1 MGTFQVGL
9 LLIGTFALL
18 LALSV
23 PVSVSIIISSVV
35 TMASTLS
42 LDLGTF
48 VASQRMVGGVD
59 SFSLLAV
66 PFYILCGVLMNT
78 GGIAQKLIDFAKILV
93 GRIPGGLAHTNI
105 LGNTLFGSLSGSSV
119 AASVAIG
126 GVLIPMEEKEGRCRQ
141 HRFRTYRSDHSSF
154 RHSDHLS
161 GAGWLL
167 CGGHDH
173 VRLHPRPDVGTGL
186 HGRGLCHCKE
196 ESLSH
201 CW

>member
-93 GRIPGGLAHTNI
+93 GRQHSGQHAVRLSVRFLRCSFRCYRWRSDPHGG
-105 LGNTLFGSLSGSSV
+105 
-119 AASVAIG
+119 
-126 GVLIPMEEKEGRCRQ
+126 EGRLR
-141 HRFRTYRSDHSSF
+141 
-154 RHSDHLS
+154 
-161 GAGWLL
+161 
-167 CGGHDH
+167 
-173 VRLHPRPDVGTGL
+173 
-186 HGRGLCHCKE
+186 
-196 ESLSH
+196 
-201 CW
+201 

>member
-93 GRIPGGLAHTNI
+93 GRIPGGLGQHAVR
-105 LGNTLFGSLSGSSV
+105 LSVRFLRCSFRCHRRRSDPH
-119 AASVAIG
+119 G
-126 GVLIPMEEKEGRCRQ
+126 GEGRLR
-141 HRFRTYRSDHSSF
+141 
-154 RHSDHLS
+154 
-161 GAGWLL
+161 
-167 CGGHDH
+167 
-173 VRLHPRPDVGTGL
+173 
-186 HGRGLCHCKE
+186 
-196 ESLSH
+196 
-201 CW
+201 

>member
-78 GGIAQKLIDFAKILV
+78 GGIAQKLIDFTPIVWATRCSALCPV
-93 GRIPGGLAHTNI
+93 PPLQ
-105 LGNTLFGSLSGSSV
+105 LPLPS
-119 AASVAIG
+119 AA
-126 GVLIPMEEKEGRCRQ
+126 
-141 HRFRTYRSDHSSF
+141 F
-154 RHSDHLS
+154 
-161 GAGWLL
+161 
-167 CGGHDH
+167 
-173 VRLHPRPDVGTGL
+173 
-186 HGRGLCHCKE
+186 
-196 ESLSH
+196 
-201 CW
+201 

>member
-93 GRIPGGLAHTNI
+93 GRIPGGLAHMQNR
-105 LGNTLFGSLSGSSV
+105 
-119 AASVAIG
+119 
-126 GVLIPMEEKEGRCRQ
+126 KK
-141 HRFRTYRSDHSSF
+141 HSII
-154 RHSDHLS
+154 
-161 GAGWLL
+161 
-167 CGGHDH
+167 
-173 VRLHPRPDVGTGL
+173 
-186 HGRGLCHCKE
+186 
-196 ESLSH
+196 
-201 CW
+201 

>member
-78 GGIAQKLIDFAKILV
+78 GGIAQKLIESGTDQHSGQHAVRLSVRFL
-93 GRIPGGLAHTNI
+93 RCSFRCHWRRSDPHGG
-105 LGNTLFGSLSGSSV
+105 
-119 AASVAIG
+119 
-126 GVLIPMEEKEGRCRQ
+126 EGRLR
-141 HRFRTYRSDHSSF
+141 
-154 RHSDHLS
+154 
-161 GAGWLL
+161 
-167 CGGHDH
+167 
-173 VRLHPRPDVGTGL
+173 
-186 HGRGLCHCKE
+186 
-196 ESLSH
+196 
-201 CW
+201 

>member
-119 AASVAIG
+119 AVKIPDITPPTMMTISSRLGMASTKY
-126 GVLIPMEEKEGRCRQ
+126 LKKTE
-141 HRFRTYRSDHSSF
+141 
-154 RHSDHLS
+154 
-161 GAGWLL
+161 AGTL
-167 CGGHDH
+167 
-173 VRLHPRPDVGTGL
+173 PAVG
-186 HGRGLCHCKE
+186 
-196 ESLSH
+196 
-201 CW
+201 

>member
-78 GGIAQKLIDFAKILV
+78 GGIAQKLIDFAKIC
-93 GRIPGGLAHTNI
+93 
-105 LGNTLFGSLSGSSV
+105 
-119 AASVAIG
+119 
-126 GVLIPMEEKEGRCRQ
+126 RCRQ

-154 RHSDHLS
+154 RHPDHLS

-173 VRLHPRPDVGTGL
+173 VWLHSRPDVGTGL
-186 HGRGLCHCKE
+186 HGGGVCHRKE
-196 ESLSH
+196 EPLSH
-201 CW
+201 CG

>member
-93 GRIPGGLAHTNI
+93 GRIPGGLAHTNAVR
-105 LGNTLFGSLSGSSV
+105 LSVRFLRCSFRCYRRRSDPH
-119 AASVAIG
+119 G
-126 GVLIPMEEKEGRCRQ
+126 GEGRLR
-141 HRFRTYRSDHSSF
+141 
-154 RHSDHLS
+154 
-161 GAGWLL
+161 
-167 CGGHDH
+167 
-173 VRLHPRPDVGTGL
+173 
-186 HGRGLCHCKE
+186 
-196 ESLSH
+196 
-201 CW
+201 